1 MINVEAPVS
10 FAPKTFKTE
19 LQKLAYESLAA
30 LKIPFTRVDTDEAIT
45 MQDCEHINEKLGVK
59 TVKSLFLRNRQKTCF
74 YLFITTAQKAFC
86 TKAFGAA
93 LGIARVSFAPAELL
107 YEILGVHVGATTI
120 FGLLRD
126 TQNKVQLVVDNDIL
140 REEYFGCSD
149 STTTCYMKFETKMLV
164 EDLIPYT
171 KHEAKFID
179 I

>member
-1 MINVEAPVS
+1 MINVSTPVN
-10 FAPKTFKTE
+10 FAPQTFKTP
-19 LQKLAYESLAA
+19 LQKLAYESLET
-30 LKIPFTRVDTDEAIT
+30 LKIPFARVDTDEAIT
-45 MQDCEHINEKLGVK
+45 MQDCEYINEKLGVK
-59 TVKSLFLRNRQKTCF
+59 TVKSLFLCNRQKTNF

-107 YEILGVHVGATTI
+107 YQILGVHIGATTI
-120 FGLLRD
+120 FGLLHD

-149 STTTCYMKFETKMLV
+149 STTTGYMKFKTKRLV
-164 EDLIPYT
+164 ENLIPYT
-171 KHEAKFID
+171 KHEAKFVD